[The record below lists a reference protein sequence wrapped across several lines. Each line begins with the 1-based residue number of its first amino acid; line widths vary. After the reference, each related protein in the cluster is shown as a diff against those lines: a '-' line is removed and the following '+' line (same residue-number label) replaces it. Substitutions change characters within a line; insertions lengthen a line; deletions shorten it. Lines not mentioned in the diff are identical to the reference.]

1 MSLENLSAG
10 LLLTIAA
17 NFLVLI
23 SAIWYLRGVARGKT
37 VPHLFSWLIW
47 SIINMIGFAAQ
58 LTSGGGIGSW
68 VLGVST
74 FFTLSVTFAAIF
86 RGEKNITR
94 SDKISLGGALLSIVL
109 WLATNNPLWSVILIS
124 VIDCFGFYPTF
135 RKSWSRPYDEPLFVY
150 LLSAV
155 RFCMGIAALEVHSVT
170 TVLFPATIAAAN
182 FAFVAMA
189 AWRRRQIALNS
200 AV

>member
-1 MSLENLSAG
+1 MSLGIALTVTANIMVVFSA
-10 LLLTIAA
+10 A
-17 NFLVLI
+17 
-23 SAIWYLRGVARGKT
+23 WYLRGVYLGKT
-37 VPHLFSWLIW
+37 VPHLFSWLVW

-58 LTSGGGIGSW
+58 LTGGGGIGSW

-74 FFTLSVTFAAIF
+74 LFTLSVTAAALF

-94 SDKISLGGALLSIVL
+94 SDQISLASALAAIAL
-109 WLATNNPLWSVILIS
+109 WAATDNPLWSVILIS

-135 RKSWSRPYDEPLFVY
+135 RKSWQRPHDEPLFVY
-150 LLSAV
+150 LLSAI
-155 RFCMGIAALEVHSVT
+155 RFMLGIAALEVHSVT

-182 FAFVAMA
+182 LAFVVMA

-200 AV
+200 SP